1 MTHYIIKK
9 WIEPYVLLEK
19 LKSNYDMKDYTFD
32 GFSKISVKQDFFKQL
47 KKENTF
53 GLYMK
58 NVNKYYLF
66 SGVTPLNLENLFGF
80 GAEDYEVT
88 DDSEKPLSMV
98 DSAKAE
104 AGILIFS

>member
-1 MTHYIIKK
+1 MSHFIITK

-19 LKSNYDMKDYTFD
+19 LKANYDMKDYTFD
-32 GFSKISVKQDFFKQL
+32 GFSKLSVKDAFLNEL

-66 SGVTPLNLENLFGF
+66 KGGNDLNLKELFGF
-80 GAEDYEVT
+80 TQNDYELA
-88 DDSEKPLSMV
+88 DDYSKPLDMV
-98 DSAKAE
+98 DSGKAE
-104 AGILIFS
+104 AAVLTFC